1 MCSSDLTSTKTG
13 AKSGTKSSLKMVG
26 QDDAD
31 TDMKCDVK
39 YDAKSGA
46 KSGTKSSSKM
56 VGQNNVETDVKSDTK
71 TPRMHK
77 PKGNNATAKENKQR
91 STAKDSKHKKGAGS
105 KSGILNRRDVGAS
118 DDEIAE
124 LDAKTIEDASVVPT
138 KGSWTDEEKYAVVV
152 NQAREYIKVSA
163 NPYVSEYGINT
174 HFF

>member
-1 MCSSDLTSTKTG
+1 
-13 AKSGTKSSLKMVG
+13 
-26 QDDAD
+26 
-31 TDMKCDVK
+31 
-39 YDAKSGA
+39 
-46 KSGTKSSSKM
+46 M
-56 VGQNNVETDVKSDTK
+56 VGQNNVETDAKSDAK
-71 TPRMHK
+71 TPGKRK
-77 PKGNNATAKENKQR
+77 PKGNNAENKQK